1 MLSEVADETI
11 SSRLINGLVPRKRVR
26 RSLQWV
32 FRFQWGR
39 NPPFSP
45 QAGVK
50 IYRWANNL
58 FVGNASET
66 LAAGRVFALRMR

>member
-45 QAGVK
+45 QA
-50 IYRWANNL
+50 
-58 FVGNASET
+58 
-66 LAAGRVFALRMR
+66 AGKDLSLGHQPFFWKCL

>member
-58 FVGNASET
+58 FLEMP
-66 LAAGRVFALRMR
+66 LRPWPRAGSLL